1 MSPRK
6 IGRDGKPASTS
17 NKGRGGFASHEIDL
31 ALRAAARARHEG
43 RLAEAK
49 RICEGVLANAPDNV
63 TALHLYGVLAFQ
75 AGNLDA
81 AVTIMG
87 RAISHA
93 RDSALLH
100 NDLGRMLAST
110 GRTPEAIAAYRRALQ
125 LDPNQPAI
133 RHELALRHA
142 AAGEIGNA
150 IEEFCKAFEL
160 APDDAFLRQNFA
172 VSMHGVTPASIPVNF
187 EAVLLRCFTHDDIEH
202 QNLAHATI
210 ALLKRRESFPA
221 IRKAAANLD
230 GAAAEAA
237 AHDPSFE
244 AFTDDPLLNAL
255 LRKALVVDLEL
266 EAVLAWLRR
275 HILVGSPMGS
285 PVGSPVESSRTPAAQ
300 RFVASLGLQC
310 FHSAFVYAVTTAEKI
325 AVEALASA
333 LADRIDAGTAPA
345 ACESEL
351 LTLALYRPIH
361 RLPFADRIA
370 EAPSHGWRE
379 PAAALLARTLFEPRE
394 EAALRAE
401 IRSLGEIGDA
411 TSRAVQAQYEED
423 PFPPWLTI
431 AESERISLGAHLREI
446 LPGFDPPKALDR
458 PVDVLIAGCGT
469 GKHPLEISRMRDAR
483 EIVAV
488 DLSRASLAY
497 ATRMAQKL
505 GIDRVRFVQGDILEI
520 GKLDRRYDL
529 IECVG
534 VLHHMASPLAGWR
547 ALLEGLRPEGVMR
560 IGLYSERARS
570 SVVNARRRV
579 QELGLSATPDDIRTL
594 RARIVAGEEPG
605 LEGTRMFSDF
615 YNLSA
620 CRDLMFHACEHRYT
634 PLGIAEALAE
644 LGLEFLGFEIS
655 TALARTYRERFPD
668 DQGMTD
674 LEHWDRLEA
683 ALPNSFIGM
692 FVFWCRR
699 VPHTS
704 SSSTLSR

>member
-6 IGRDGKPASTS
+6 IGGDGKPASTS
-17 NKGRGGFASHEIDL
+17 NEGRGGLAAHEIEL

-49 RICEGVLANAPDNV
+49 RICEGVLAKAPDNV

-81 AVTIMG
+81 AVAILG

-100 NDLGRMLAST
+100 NDLGKMLASS
-110 GRTPEAIAAYRRALQ
+110 GKTPEAIAAYRRALE

-142 AAGEIGNA
+142 AAGEIENA

-172 VSMHGVTPASIPVNF
+172 VSMRGVTPASIPTNF
-187 EAVLLRCFTHDDIEH
+187 EAVLLRCFGHDDIEH
-202 QNLAHATI
+202 QNLAHATTAI
-210 ALLKRRESFPA
+210 LKRRGIFSA
-221 IRKAAANLD
+221 IRKAATNLD
-230 GAAAEAA
+230 GALAEAA
-237 AHDPSFE
+237 AYDPSFDT
-244 AFTDDPLLNAL
+244 FTDDPLLNAL

-266 EAVLAWLRR
+266 EAVLAWLRQ
-275 HILVGSPMGS
+275 HILMGS
-285 PVGSPVESSRTPAAQ
+285 QVSLPVESSRTPAAQ

-310 FHSAFVYAVTTAEKI
+310 FHSAFVYAVTTAENI

-333 LADRIDAGTAPA
+333 LADRIAAGAAPA

-361 RLPFADRIA
+361 RLPFANRIA
-370 EAPSHGWRE
+370 EAPSHSWSE

-394 EAALRAE
+394 EAALRAK

-446 LPGFDPPKALDR
+446 LPGFDPPRALDR

-469 GKHPLEISRMRDAR
+469 GKHPLEISRMRDTR
-483 EIVAV
+483 EILAV
-488 DLSRASLAY
+488 DLSWTSLAY
-497 ATRMAQKL
+497 AIRMAQKL
-505 GIDRVRFVQGDILEI
+505 GIDRVRFIQGDILEI

-547 ALLEGLRPEGVMR
+547 ALLEGLRPEGV
-560 IGLYSERARS
+560 
-570 SVVNARRRV
+570 
-579 QELGLSATPDDIRTL
+579 
-594 RARIVAGEEPG
+594 
-605 LEGTRMFSDF
+605 
-615 YNLSA
+615 
-620 CRDLMFHACEHRYT
+620 
-634 PLGIAEALAE
+634 
-644 LGLEFLGFEIS
+644 
-655 TALARTYRERFPD
+655 
-668 DQGMTD
+668 
-674 LEHWDRLEA
+674 
-683 ALPNSFIGM
+683 
-692 FVFWCRR
+692 
-699 VPHTS
+699 
-704 SSSTLSR
+704 